1 MKIMKHTFLLLTAFF
16 LFPAVL
22 MCQQDSSWF
31 TVREVAKDVWQI
43 NDRGPNIYLIIGRD
57 SALVVD
63 TGNGAADLAGQIRKM
78 TDKPL
83 IVLNTHGHDD
93 HTGANYQFDKVY
105 VHEADLE
112 AAAAS
117 GTAERAGTILANFP
131 ESDRPSVGE
140 RFKGRPIKTQL
151 IPVIDG
157 DIFCL
162 GDRWLKVIET
172 PGHTPGGICLLD
184 IGNKLLFSGDTNNA
198 LVWLWM
204 EDALPLSKFLLTL
217 EKQVQKIDE
226 FTTIFPGHGDLLPAD
241 LIKDQ
246 VACVKAILDG
256 TCQSK
261 PYESF
266 AGDAKVC
273 TVGMA
278 SVAFNP
284 ENL

>member
-1 MKIMKHTFLLLTAFF
+1 MKKRALVLITCIFSTFIVT
-16 LFPAVL
+16 
-22 MCQQDSSWF
+22 CQQAGSWF
-31 TVREVAKDVWQI
+31 TVKEVAKDVWQI
-43 NDRGPNIYLIIGRD
+43 NDKGANIYLIIGRD

-63 TGNGAADLAGQIRKM
+63 TGIGAANLAGQIRKL

-83 IVLNTHGHDD
+83 IVINTHGHGD
-93 HTGANYQFDKVY
+93 HAGGNYQFEKVF
-105 VHEADLE
+105 VHQADL

-117 GTAERAGTILANFP
+117 TSTPERMKAVLADMSV
-131 ESDRPSVGE
+131 EQRPSGDDQ
-140 RFKGRPIKTQL
+140 FKGKAFNTKL
-151 IPVIDG
+151 VPVIEG
-157 DIFCL
+157 DLFNL

-184 IGNKLLFSGDTNNA
+184 IGNKYLFSGDTNNG

-204 EDALPLSKFLLTL
+204 KDALPLSRFLLTL

-266 AGDAKVC
+266 AGDARVC
-273 TVGMA
+273 TVGKA

-284 ENL
+284 GNL

>member
-1 MKIMKHTFLLLTAFF
+1 MKRRAIVLVACILSTLIVKSQ
-16 LFPAVL
+16 PAG
-22 MCQQDSSWF
+22 SWF
-31 TVREVAKDVWQI
+31 VVKEVAKDVWQI
-43 NDRGPNIYLIIGRD
+43 NDKGANIYLIIGRD

-63 TGNGAADLAGQIRKM
+63 TGIGAANLVGQIRKL

-83 IVLNTHGHDD
+83 IVLNTHGHGD
-93 HTGANYQFDKVY
+93 HAGANYQFEKVY
-105 VHEADLE
+105 VQQADLDD
-112 AAAAS
+112 AATTS
-117 GTAERAGTILANFP
+117 TPERMKAVLANMP
-131 ESDRPSVGE
+131 EEQKPSGDDQ
-140 RFKGRPIKTQL
+140 FKGKPFNTKL
-151 IPVIDG
+151 IPVIEG
-157 DIFCL
+157 DFFNL

-184 IGNKLLFSGDTNNA
+184 IGNKLLFSGDTNNG

-204 EDALPLSKFLLTL
+204 KDALPLSKFLLTL

-226 FTTIFPGHGDLLPAD
+226 FTTIFPGHGDPLPAD

-256 TCQSK
+256 TCQCK

-266 AGDAKVC
+266 AGDAQVC
-273 TVGMA
+273 TVGRA
-278 SVAFNP
+278 SVAFSP